1 MSQCFTSRRSFEKVI
16 SKSVFKKLFISR
28 ITKNSKYFTRKIN

>member
-16 SKSVFKKLFISR
+16 SISVLKIISR